1 VLGVD
6 GPAVDVE
13 ASRRSATLGGLGLL
27 RGPTRL
33 AQGVA
38 AIAEDMRRQA
48 HRAPAPVVLAPT
60 FDASGLWDEVRGKD
74 LLDDL
79 GIATPA
85 RRRCDDRATAH
96 RALLDLGGRVAVKLV
111 DPEILHKSD
120 VGGVVLGV
128 DSAASLD
135 DALDALD
142 AAWAALGR
150 TTPVRYLVELM
161 AASGVDLV
169 VGARLDPVFGPVVVA
184 GLGGTTTEVL
194 GDVAIRSAPLGADA
208 AAAMVDDLAARRL
221 LDGYRGGPVVDVAE
235 LGRIVAL
242 LGGLVA
248 SGAVDEIEINPL
260 RATEGALIALDAV
273 VIPRHDE
280 GMGSAR

>member
-1 VLGVD
+1 V
-6 GPAVDVE
+6 
-13 ASRRSATLGGLGLL
+13 L

-38 AIAEDMRRQA
+38 AVAEDMRRQA
-48 HRAPAPVVLAPT
+48 HRVATSVPVVPEVALDPT
-60 FDASGLWDEVRGKD
+60 GPWDEIRGKD

-79 GIATPA
+79 GLTTPP
-85 RRRCDDRATAH
+85 RRRCDDRAAAH
-96 RALLDLGGRVAVKLV
+96 LALDEIGGRVAVKLV

-128 DSAASLD
+128 DSGESLD
-135 DALDALD
+135 EALDALD

-150 TTPVRYLVELM
+150 TTPVAYLVESM

-194 GDVAIRSAPLGADA
+194 GDVAIRSAPLGAED

-221 LDGYRGGPVVDVAE
+221 LDGYRGGPVVDRAE
-235 LGRIVAL
+235 LGRIVAV

-248 SGAVDEIEINPL
+248 TGAVAEIEINPL
-260 RATEGALIALDAV
+260 RATDGALIALDAV

-280 GMGSAR
+280 EMGSAR